1 MTATVTTFKQPR
13 LAKLTALMIITMISR
28 VRTGATVSSWRSL

>member
-1 MTATVTTFKQPR
+1 MTATVTIFKQPR

-28 VRTGATVSSWRSL
+28 ASTGGIVSS